1 MKQASKQGP
10 LKPCLE
16 AVIWDEGGIQG
27 VSIKENRAFVSLLRG
42 MAKAVDTD
50 MKGNQ
55 ALTTGP
61 FDRPFLDSV
70 AQKGESH

>member
-1 MKQASKQGP
+1 MKQANKQGP

-16 AVIWDEGGIQG
+16 TVIWDEGGIQG

-42 MAKAVDTD
+42 MAKAMGTD

-61 FDRPFLDSV
+61 FDRSFLNPV
-70 AQKGESH
+70 AQKGASH